1 MSKQLKV
8 IWDFRGPASQRTA
21 EHFVIHL
28 EEYLKGNTLK
38 SHGHGSEIRSDMIAI
53 AFLIIGTEDLEQVKN
68 ELKPHRAEWV
78 ETPSA

>member
-28 EEYLKGNTLK
+28 EEYLKGNAVK
-38 SHGHGSEIRSDMIAI
+38 SHGYGSEVRSDVLAI

-78 ETPSA
+78 ETPSS